1 MLDFVARI
9 RLAPKLLA
17 AVMMVAAMAGVI
29 GWKSID
35 ALHAIEELDG
45 RLTAANE
52 HRFDSGRATA
62 NLLAY
67 ARAVEFL
74 PIELQEQERV
84 AMERMMQDEYDRFQ
98 QRVTAMSNR
107 RIASDEADIAAIR
120 AALSQHR
127 EAANRVQTMSRENQ
141 FDAAGRLAFDAAGLI
156 DTGRRHVRAIE
167 DRSAQTATEARSAE
181 DAYFEST
188 RLVAYL
194 LLGIGLPIGIAA
206 SALLVL
212 FGVVRPLSRLT
223 GTVGHLAEGR
233 LDIDVPG
240 RERGDELGSLAKAI
254 EVLRQNSLRG
264 RAAEAEGVTLREKAE
279 AERRAATLALADEVE
294 RSLGGVAATLAS
306 AATQLDGSA
315 ATVSAT
321 AEHTRAISTSA
332 GEGANKASASVQTVA
347 AAAEELTATVGEIS
361 RQIAASTQATSDAAA
376 QASATDQ
383 TVGALADGARR
394 IEEVARIIGDIAG
407 QTNLLAL
414 NATIEAA
421 RAGEAG
427 KGFAVVAGEV
437 KALAA
442 QTAKATAEVSR
453 QIDDMQGAT
462 RAAIEAIQGIVGAVE
477 RASSIAGAIAAAVE
491 EQGAAT
497 QEIARAAGEAAQGTQ
512 AVSGGIG
519 LVADAASEAAR
530 AIGEV
535 RGASGEVARQG
546 EALRG
551 AVEELTTRLRRQA
564 A

>member
-1 MLDFVARI
+1 MLEFVARI

-17 AVMMVAAMAGVI
+17 AVLLVAAMAGAI
-29 GWKSID
+29 AWKSID
-35 ALHAIEELDG
+35 ALNEIEVLDR
-45 RLTAANE
+45 RLTAVNA
-52 HRFDSGRATA
+52 HSFDGGRATA

-74 PIELQEQERV
+74 PIELPEQERV
-84 AMERMMQDEYDRFQ
+84 AMERIVQDEHDRFL
-98 QRVTAMSNR
+98 RRLTAISNR
-107 RIASDEADIAAIR
+107 RIASDEPDIAAIR
-120 AALSQHR
+120 LALSQHR
-127 EAANRVQTMSRENQ
+127 EVAQRIQVLSRENQ
-141 FDAAGRLAFDAAGLI
+141 LDAAGRLAFESASTI
-156 DTGRRHVRAIE
+156 ETTRRHLRTIEERALQAATE
-167 DRSAQTATEARSAE
+167 LRSAK
-181 DAYFEST
+181 DAFYEST

-194 LLGIGLPIGIAA
+194 LIGVGLPLGIAA
-206 SALLVL
+206 SAVLVL

-223 GTVGHLAEGR
+223 TTVGSLAEGR
-233 LDIDVPG
+233 LDTDVPG
-240 RERGDELGSLAKAI
+240 KERGDELGGLAKAV

-264 RAAEAEGVTLREKAE
+264 RAAEAEGVTLRAKAE

-294 RSLGGVAATLAS
+294 QSLGAVAATLAA

-321 AEHTRAISTSA
+321 AEHTRTISVTA
-332 GEGANKASASVQTVA
+332 GDGAKKASASVQTVA
-347 AAAEELTATVGEIS
+347 AAAEELTATVSEIS
-361 RQIAASTQATSDAAA
+361 RQIDASTQATSDAAT
-376 QASATDQ
+376 QARATDQ

-453 QIDDMQGAT
+453 QIAEMQGAT
-462 RAAIEAIQGIVGAVE
+462 RAAIDAIQGIAGAVE
-477 RASSIAGAIAAAVE
+477 RASSIASAIAAAVE

-497 QEIARAAGEAAQGTQ
+497 QEIARAAGEAAHGTQ
-512 AVSGGIG
+512 TVSGGIDR
-519 LVADAASEAAR
+519 VADAASEAAR
-530 AIGEV
+530 AVGEV
-535 RGASGEVARQG
+535 RGASSEVARQG

-551 AVEELTTRLRRQA
+551 AVHELTARLRQQA

>member
-17 AVMMVAAMAGVI
+17 AVMLVAAMAGVI
-29 GWKSID
+29 GWKSIS
-35 ALHAIEELDG
+35 ALHTLEALEDSLG
-45 RLTAANE
+45 TANE
-52 HRFDSGRATA
+52 HSFDSGRATA

-74 PIELQEQERV
+74 PIELPAAERA
-84 AMERMMQDEYDRFQ
+84 AMEGMVAQEYDLFR
-98 QRVTAMSNR
+98 QRVSTMAGR
-107 RIASDEADIAAIR
+107 RIAGDAADLAA
-120 AALSQHR
+120 AGNAVTQHR
-127 EAANRVQTMSRENQ
+127 EAAQRIQSLSRDGQ
-141 FDAAGRLAFDAAGLI
+141 FDAAGRIALESASLI
-156 DTGRRHVRAIE
+156 ATGRRHLRAIE
-167 DRSAQTATEARSAE
+167 DRAAESVAQARGAMD
-181 DAYFEST
+181 DAFSST
-188 RLVAYL
+188 RLLAYL
-194 LLGIGLPIGIAA
+194 LLAIGLPVGIAA

-212 FGVVRPLSRLT
+212 LGVVRPLARLT
-223 GTVGHLAEGR
+223 GVVRDLAEGR
-233 LDIDVPG
+233 LDTDVPG
-240 RERGDELGSLAKAI
+240 QGRGDELGGLAKTI

-264 RAAEAEGVTLREKAE
+264 RAAEAEGVALREKAE
-279 AERRAATLALADEVE
+279 AERRAATLALAEEVE
-294 RSLGGVAATLAS
+294 RSLGGVAATLAA

-315 ATVSAT
+315 ATVGAT
-321 AEHTRAISTSA
+321 AEHTRAISTTA
-332 GEGANKASASVQTVA
+332 GEGAAKASASVQTVA

-361 RQIAASTQATSDAAA
+361 RQIVASTEATSDAAN
-376 QASATDQ
+376 QARATDQ

-442 QTAKATAEVSR
+442 QTAKATEEVSR
-453 QIDDMQGAT
+453 QIAEMQGAT
-462 RAAIEAIQGIVGAVE
+462 RAAIDAIQGIAGAVE
-477 RASSIAGAIAAAVE
+477 RASSIASAIAAAVE

-512 AVSGGIG
+512 TVSGGIDR
-519 LVADAASEAAR
+519 VADAASEAAR

-551 AVEELTTRLRRQA
+551 AVQDLTARLRQQA

>member
-1 MLDFVARI
+1 MLNLVARI

-17 AVMMVAAMAGVI
+17 AVMLVAAVAGLI
-29 GWKSID
+29 GWKSIA
-35 ALHAIEELDG
+35 ALNEIEALDN
-45 RLTAANE
+45 RLVTANE
-52 HRFDSGRATA
+52 HNFDGGRATA

-74 PIELQEQERV
+74 PIELPEPERV
-84 AMERMMQDEYDRFQ
+84 AMERMVQEEHERFL
-98 QRVTAMSNR
+98 RRLSAMANR

-120 AALSQHR
+120 AALGQHHD
-127 EAANRVQTMSRENQ
+127 AARRIQAMSRENQ
-141 FDAAGRLAFDAAGLI
+141 FDAAGRLALEVAGLI
-156 DTGRRHVRAIE
+156 GTARRHIRAIE
-167 DRSAQTATEARSAE
+167 ERSTQAATAARGAM
-181 DAYFEST
+181 DASFEST
-188 RLVAYL
+188 RFAAYL

-233 LDIDVPG
+233 LDTDVPG
-240 RERGDELGSLAKAI
+240 RERGDELGALAKAI

-264 RAAEAEGVTLREKAE
+264 RAAEAEGAALREKAE

-294 RSLGGVAATLAS
+294 RSLGGVAATLAA

-315 ATVSAT
+315 ATVGAT
-321 AEHTRAISTSA
+321 AEHTRAISTTA
-332 GEGANKASASVQTVA
+332 GEGAMKASASVQTVA

-361 RQIAASTQATSDAAA
+361 RQIVASTEATSDAAN
-376 QASATDQ
+376 QARATDQ

-442 QTAKATAEVSR
+442 QTAKATEEVSR
-453 QIDDMQGAT
+453 QIADMQGAT
-462 RAAIEAIQGIVGAVE
+462 RAAIEAIQGIAGAVDK
-477 RASSIAGAIAAAVE
+477 ASSIASAIAAAVE

-497 QEIARAAGEAAQGTQ
+497 QEIARAAGEAAQGTET
-512 AVSGGIG
+512 VSGGIG
-519 LVADAASEAAR
+519 RVADAAAEAAR

-551 AVEELTTRLRRQA
+551 AVQELTARLRQQA